1 MATISRIL
9 SQICQS
15 TGNDSSQIKTRPTD
29 GRGLLQNERKENMKN
44 KKKEKYEARA
54 DCNRV
59 VGRAAYEEGP
69 KVPST
74 IRVAVSNDA
83 LTHSYRIPT
92 LRSTAACCFDVH
104 APVLP
109 SFVRA
114 SLLARSLV

>member
-1 MATISRIL
+1 MV
-9 SQICQS
+9 
-15 TGNDSSQIKTRPTD
+15 G
-29 GRGLLQNERKENMKN
+29 
-44 KKKEKYEARA
+44 
-54 DCNRV
+54 RV
-59 VGRAAYEEGP
+59 VYEEGP
-69 KVPST
+69 KVLST

-104 APVLP
+104 ALVLP